1 MREEF
6 VRKIRI
12 SRRSAV
18 GGLLA
23 STLAAP
29 MVRGQG
35 APIRI
40 GCMQTLSGSL
50 ADIGKAHLLGAQIAV
65 KQVNAAGGI
74 DGRQIEL
81 VVRDPKFSP
90 AEGVTHL
97 RELAGSGH
105 NLIVGEAFSH
115 INLATAPLAPQLNV
129 VLSSPSTILMQLTKE
144 LYNRNF
150 FRVGPNS
157 YMQYNGET
165 TLMARQYPD
174 VIRWGGVQNDSA
186 GFKEGWDFMT
196 STMKVNYKKYANKDV
211 TILDPVLAKPGTTDF
226 RTAINQLGGQNLQ
239 GFICMLAGGEAI
251 TFLKQA
257 KPFGLLQSVKAVA
270 DNALGVLAGSG
281 LKQDVPENFVTSL
294 HWYEDAYKQ
303 YPLVADFAKAWK
315 EEMKEPYVNHFS
327 AFGHT
332 AVMGYVGAIKAA
344 KATTTEA
351 VIGALETITFDSVFG
366 PISYRKE
373 DHQLKVGPGYMQF
386 GPQAAEPGFRHV
398 KFTRIAPE
406 DAMEPATPGV
416 AFKL

>member
-1 MREEF
+1 MSKF
-6 VRKIRI
+6 
-12 SRRSAV
+12 SLTRRAAV

-23 STLAAP
+23 TPLAAP

-35 APIRI
+35 APIRL

-97 RELAGSGH
+97 RELAGSGL
-105 NLIVGEAFSH
+105 NLIIGEAFSH
-115 INLATAPLAPQLNV
+115 INLATAPLAPQLGI
-129 VLSSPSTILMQLTKE
+129 VLSSPSTILIELTKE
-144 LYNRNF
+144 LFSRNF

-157 YMQYNGET
+157 FMQYNGET

-174 VIRWGGVQNDSA
+174 IARWGGVQNDSA
-186 GFKEGWDFMT
+186 GFKQGWDFMT
-196 STMKVNYKKYANKDV
+196 NTMKTNYKKLANKDIE
-211 TILDPVLAKPGTTDF
+211 ILAPVLAKPGTTDF
-226 RTAINQLGGQNLQ
+226 RTAVNELVGQKLD
-239 GFICMLAGGEAI
+239 GLIGMLAGGEAV

-257 KPFGLLQSVKAVA
+257 KPFGLLQSIKAVA
-270 DNALGVLAGSG
+270 DNALGIASG
-281 LKQDVPENFVTSL
+281 PALKQDMPHNFITTY
-294 HWYEDAYKQ
+294 HWYEEAYKQ
-303 YPLVADFAKAWK
+303 FPLVADFAKAWK
-315 EEMKEPYVNHFS
+315 DEMRDPNINHFS

-344 KATTTEA
+344 KATTTDA
-351 VIGALETITFDSVFG
+351 VIGALESITFDSVFG

-373 DHQLKVGPGYMQF
+373 DHQLKVGPGYIQL
-386 GPQAAEPGFRHV
+386 GPQDAEPGFRIV
-398 KFTRIAPE
+398 KFTRIPPE
-406 DAMEPATPGV
+406 EAMEPATPGV
-416 AFKL
+416 AFKF